1 MLERNLWQQLQRAL
15 KQDKWPYVRIEAP
28 AAGIPD
34 VLVSDSD
41 GQLHLIELKMV
52 KGSKIKLSPHQ
63 VSFLTRFSK
72 TGASVWILAR
82 RESPVISYYLFYGS
96 AAIALAEGSLD
107 QAGALTPV
115 VLEGGTNLP
124 WGSIKRALHNKA
136 KL

>member
-1 MLERNLWQQLQRAL
+1 MLERNLWQQLQRVL
-15 KQDKWPYVRIEAP
+15 KQDKWPYVRIEAT

-82 RESPVISYYLFYGS
+82 REGVMPSHYLFYGD

-124 WGSIKRALHNKA
+124 WTSIKRALHSKV